1 MHAALSYLV
10 AELLV
15 LRAVALCEQIGEQLP
30 QHVDSARVRNA
41 SHCGGHE
48 LEDVPE
54 SLDGKEH
61 DFGFEAAEERLEVR
75 RGVSICMFELV
86 KQVN

>member
-61 DFGFEAAEERLEVR
+61 YFGFEAAEERLEVR